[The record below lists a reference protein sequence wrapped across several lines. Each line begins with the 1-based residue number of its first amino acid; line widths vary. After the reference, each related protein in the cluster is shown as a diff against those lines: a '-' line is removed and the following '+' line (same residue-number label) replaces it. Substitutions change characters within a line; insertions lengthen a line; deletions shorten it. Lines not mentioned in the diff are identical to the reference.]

1 MENKYIRKNR
11 KACLKQKGEYNFG
24 FYEFHEFCIYKY
36 AMGIKMKKKEYNDVC
51 EHNRFNSYKE
61 WKTYI
66 LKKYENMDADDC
78 KELKKFLTIKS
89 KNKKTQNSVYIVVM
103 TSFYTVI
110 FSKIF
115 EIVVSNLNFDSN
127 KSNITLKMQPFKFLL
142 DMNLTT
148 NRYPA
153 ALGIVL
159 NFLIPIVI
167 VGVLACVICYLLKSY
182 WNENETSSFYE
193 DYISTIDELIS
204 RNDKGKKKIS
214 KRKNNGKTSSSQNGR
229 RNKNTNYSNTH

>member
-24 FYEFHEFCIYKY
+24 FDEFHEFCIYKY

-66 LKKYENMDADDC
+66 LKKYENMDSDDC
-78 KELKKFLTIKS
+78 EEFKKFLIIKS
-89 KNKKTQNSVYIVVM
+89 KNKKTQNSVYIVAM

-115 EIVVSNLNFDSN
+115 EVVVSNLDLDSN

-148 NRYPA
+148 NRYPTT
-153 ALGIVL
+153 LGIVL
-159 NFLIPIVI
+159 NFFIPIVI
-167 VGVLACVICYLLKSY
+167 VGVLACVICCLLKSY
-182 WNENETSSFYE
+182 WDENETSSFYE

-204 RNDKGKKKIS
+204 RNDKEKKKTS

-229 RNKNTNYSNTH
+229 RNKNTHYSNTH

>member
-61 WKTYI
+61 WKSYI

-78 KELKKFLTIKS
+78 EEFKKFLSQKLKNRKTI
-89 KNKKTQNSVYIVVM
+89 NSSYKVIA
-103 TSFYTVI
+103 TGLFTIILTVI
-110 FSKIF
+110 FN
-115 EIVVSNLNFDSN
+115 IVVSDLDFDSQ
-127 KSNITLKMQPFKFLL
+127 KSNVTLKMQPLKFLL

-148 NRYPA
+148 HGWPIKF
-153 ALGIVL
+153 GMVL
-159 NFLIPIVI
+159 SILIAFAII
-167 VGVLACVICYLLKSY
+167 IAIACMTYMITKPY
-182 WNENETSSFYE
+182 WDENKTSSFYE
-193 DYISTIDELIS
+193 DYISTIDGLIS
-204 RNDKGKKKIS
+204 RNDKEKKKTS
-214 KRKNNGKTSSSQNGR
+214 KRKNNRKTSSSWNGR